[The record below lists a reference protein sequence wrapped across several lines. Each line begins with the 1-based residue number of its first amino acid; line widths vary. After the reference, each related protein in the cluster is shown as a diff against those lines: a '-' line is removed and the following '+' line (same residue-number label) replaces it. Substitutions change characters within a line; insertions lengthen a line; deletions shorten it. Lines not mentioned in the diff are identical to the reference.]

1 MDYLRYIRKIEEIKN
16 DKSISDIDKLFLID
30 VTKKQL
36 NKYKK

>member
-16 DKSISDIDKLFLID
+16 DKNISDIDKLFLID
-30 VTKKQL
+30 ITKKQL